1 MIKGKSILF
10 GLTGSIA
17 LYKSIE
23 IIRALVERGATVHA
37 IMTEASR
44 KFVTPLCIESAT
56 GCKVYFDM
64 FEDAFSHIEL
74 ARKADLFVIAPATA
88 NIINKYANGIAND
101 LLSTALLV
109 YRGPILLAPAMNW
122 RMYEN
127 PITQKNLQYLRTLG
141 VKTVGPEWGMLACGE
156 EGLGRMSEPDKILE
170 HIISAVT
177 DKDMLN
183 ERVLVT
189 AGPTREYIDPVRF
202 ISNRSSGKMGF
213 AIAKVAFRRGA
224 EVILISGPTS
234 LKIDNDDIHLIK
246 VNSSD
251 EMYDA
256 VMSNISTATMLI
268 MSAAVADFKP
278 ANISKEKVEK
288 GEKLLLELHQTE
300 DILFEVGHLT
310 NKPFVI
316 GFSAE
321 SGYKID
327 RAKEKLFR
335 KNIDMIVFND
345 ITKEGSGFDFD
356 TNEVVI
362 IDRFGQKE
370 LPLMKKEEVAIE
382 ILNRALE
389 LKKLLQ

>member
-1 MIKGKSILF
+1 MKGKSILF

-17 LYKSIE
+17 VYKSID
-23 IIRALVERGATVHA
+23 IIRTLMQEGASVDV
-37 IMTEASR
+37 IMTEASC

-64 FEDAFSHIEL
+64 FRDAFSHIEL
-74 ARKADLFVIAPATA
+74 ARKAELFVIAPATA
-88 NIINKYANGIAND
+88 NIINKFASGIADD

-109 YRGPILLAPAMNW
+109 YKGPVLLAPAMNW

-127 PITQKNLQYLRTLG
+127 PVTQKNLEYLRTLG
-141 VKTVGPEWGMLACGE
+141 VKIVGPELGMLACGE

-170 HIISAVT
+170 SIISALT
-177 DKDMLN
+177 PKDMLN

-213 AIAKVAFRRGA
+213 AIAKVASRRGA
-224 EVILISGPTS
+224 EVLLVSGPTS
-234 LKIDNDDIHLIK
+234 LEIDDGNIRLIK

-256 VMSNISTATMLI
+256 VMSNISTVTMLI
-268 MSAAVADFKP
+268 MSAAVADFRP
-278 ANISKEKVEK
+278 ANFYSEKVQKVER
-288 GEKLLLELHQTE
+288 LILELNQTK
-300 DILFEVGHLT
+300 DILYEVGHLT
-310 NKPFVI
+310 NRPFVI

-321 SGYKID
+321 TGYKID
-327 RAKEKLFR
+327 KAKEKLFK
-335 KNIDMIVFND
+335 KNIDIIVFND
-345 ITKEGSGFDFD
+345 ITKRDSGFDVD

-362 IDRFGQKE
+362 IDRIGQKE
-370 LPLMKKEEVAIE
+370 LPLMKKEDVAME

-389 LKKLLQ
+389 LKRLLH